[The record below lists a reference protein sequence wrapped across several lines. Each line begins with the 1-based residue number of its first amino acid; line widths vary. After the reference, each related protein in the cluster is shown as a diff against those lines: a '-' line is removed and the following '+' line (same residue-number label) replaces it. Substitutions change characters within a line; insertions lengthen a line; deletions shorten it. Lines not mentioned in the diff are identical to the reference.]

1 MAKISLIATVG
12 TVLLASMTSATVL
25 NDALNINRAQAELQN
40 FNLQADVNY
49 FDSTHVK
56 YYMAC
61 ARGGLGGFIQG
72 FYANESETVSKDCLG
87 ESTFEKLDQ
96 FIKMLESGNL
106 MDVFKSFGKMYQFTY
121 DLQKQCRSNEISF
134 EVVGYCL
141 NKTNDCKIETLIAN
155 F

>member
-1 MAKISLIATVG
+1 
-12 TVLLASMTSATVL
+12 
-25 NDALNINRAQAELQN
+25 
-40 FNLQADVNY
+40 
-49 FDSTHVK
+49 
-56 YYMAC
+56 MAC

-87 ESTFEKLDQ
+87 ESTFQKLDQ

-155 F
+155 FQKSLFKLTDAANKIAEVLVTEYQTFPTKDLSKLDDAAETYTSLGKSLG